1 MHNYSMHRIELRL
14 RLVWRVSVRQ
24 HSLRMPKCKKSLILQ
39 WGVVWGGHGWRHG
52 KTRKGDK
59 NPKSA
64 NSALSAVCKYSVN
77 IQLKIHFGLVRFTYK
92 NLPVGGAG
100 GGRRSTLWEPWFS
113 TKKGEKRKKK
123 WCLSKLTKTAKS
135 ICAYRQGYK
144 KTVPIFI

>member
-1 MHNYSMHRIELRL
+1 MHNYSIHRIELRL
-14 RLVWRVSVRQ
+14 RLVRRVSVRQ
-24 HSLRMPKCKKSLILQ
+24 HSLRTPKCKKSLTLQ
-39 WGVVWGGHGWRHG
+39 WSIVWGGHGWRHG

-100 GGRRSTLWEPWFS
+100 EGGDRHSESLDPARKT
-113 TKKGEKRKKK
+113 GEKRKKK
-123 WCLSKLTKTAKS
+123 WCLSKPTKTAKS

-144 KTVPIFI
+144 KTLPIFI